1 MKKIIFTGGGTL
13 GHYSPNEAIYSR
25 LKNDFECH
33 YIGSKN
39 GIEKQFAEKIMLYHS
54 IEAVKL
60 DRTKF
65 FKNFL
70 IPIKLLKGIYQA
82 KNILKKENPDIVFSK
97 GGFVSV
103 PVVIGAHM
111 LNIPCVT
118 HESDYT
124 LGLAN
129 KIIAKKCVYVCTSFE
144 STSKTL
150 KNGYYTG
157 SIIRQQI
164 FNGKKEIIAKKY
176 NLDPL
181 KKTILIVGG
190 SLGSQNIN
198 SITRKS
204 LSNLKNY
211 NILHLTGMG
220 KIDNHIKYSN
230 YHQIEFA
237 SDIENYI
244 DASDFVITRGG
255 SNTIFE
261 ILAVKKPMLIIPLS
275 SGRGDQILNAKEFE
289 KNGFAEVLQEN
300 NLTPE
305 SFVEKIKKLDL
316 NKNKIKNNM
325 EKFQK
330 DGLLEVCKIIN
341 NITKNEIKK
350 ND

>member
-13 GHYSPNEAIYSR
+13 GHYSPNEAIFNR
-25 LKNDFECH
+25 LKDKFECQ

-39 GIEKQFAEKIMLYHS
+39 GIEREFAEKIMPYHS
-54 IEAVKL
+54 IETVKL

-70 IPIKLLKGIYQA
+70 IPFKLVKGIHQA
-82 KNILKKENPDIVFSK
+82 KKILKNEKPDIVFSK

-103 PVVIGAHM
+103 PVVISAHM
-111 LNIPCVT
+111 LKIPCVT
-118 HESDYT
+118 HESDYS

-129 KIIAKKCVYVCTSFE
+129 KIIAKKCKYVCTSFE
-144 STSKTL
+144 NTAKTI

-157 SIIRQQI
+157 SIVRQQI
-164 FNGKKEIIAKKY
+164 FNGNKELIAKKY

-190 SLGSQNIN
+190 SQGAKKIN
-198 SITRKS
+198 DSIRTCIT
-204 LSNLKNY
+204 NLKSY
-211 NILHLTGMG
+211 NILHLTGKG
-220 KIDNHIKYSN
+220 KLDSSIKYDN

-237 SDIENYI
+237 KDIENFYA
-244 DASDFVITRGG
+244 ASDIVITRGG

-261 ILAVKKPMLIIPLS
+261 ILALKKPMLIIPLS

-289 KNGFAEVLQEN
+289 KHGYAEVLQEEQ
-300 NLTPE
+300 LTKD
-305 SFVEKIKKLDL
+305 SLVEKIKKIHI
-316 NKNKIKNNM
+316 NYKSMQKNM

-330 DGLLEVCKIIN
+330 DGLFEVCKIIKSLTN
-341 NITKNEIKK
+341 K
-350 ND
+350 